1 MSRFV
6 STRLQTI
13 DLGNDEWVKIPTA
26 LSYADVLEFTS
37 VKDELQLSKVMLVKC
52 IKEWNIKNE
61 DGNIPELNETNILTL
76 DLPTIQLI
84 SSELTKLLANDQDK
98 KK

>member
-1 MSRFV
+1 MSRFA
-6 STRLQTI
+6 STRLQEI
-13 DLGNDEWVKIPTA
+13 DLGDWEWVKIPSA

-37 VKDELQLSKVMLVKC
+37 VKDELQLSKIMLVKC

-61 DGNIPELNETNILTL
+61 DGLVPELNETNILTL

-84 SSELTKLLANDQDK
+84 STALTKLMINDQDK